1 MPLPDYPIKVINGQ
15 NGYARD
21 NKSWVLGRLV
31 RDYKYWMNKKVKE
44 EVKALID
51 MKDAFTASRTGQ
63 PIEQVQ
69 RSKQAGLCISIYKA
83 REDKRSGDI
92 GLNRYDALAWAVAL
106 VQLAIA
112 SIPCIIWGAWG
123 VLLVTG
129 CGILLTTLTASLTQW
144 RTEKWACRR
153 LEKDKTVILTTG
165 NGSQH
170 AIVILAGKGFIN
182 MEDLA
187 NGDSDSS
194 ELVGFFTRVRL
205 FVLAVL
211 WVLLLIT
218 AAGIDNDTWFLLA
231 IGGIGIVQNVVT
243 AGWPRP
249 PESVG
254 FHLQFVE
261 CFAEIKVMGALQI
274 AELRYPGIG
283 KCLRDTYFPASVA
296 PPTADRKAED
306 DFFQNPA
313 LNKVSIQYEDAQQQ
327 KEWLTKLNAAI
338 RARERMLQQQRAG
351 TP

>member
-1 MPLPDYPIKVINGQ
+1 MALLAAVGENKLMPLPDYPIKVINGQ

-31 RDYKYWMNKKVKE
+31 RDYKHWMNRNVKE
-44 EVKALID
+44 EVNKLID
-51 MKDAFTASRTGQ
+51 LKDASGASETG
-63 PIEQVQ
+63 

-83 REDKRSGDI
+83 SENKRSGDI
-92 GLNRYDALAWAVAL
+92 EFNRYDALAWMVAL

-112 SIPCIIWGAWG
+112 AIPCIIWGAWG

-129 CGILLTTLTASLTQW
+129 CGILLTTLTASLRQW

-153 LEKDKTVILTTG
+153 LEKEKTDILTTG

-170 AIVILAGKGFIN
+170 AIVILAKKGFIN
-182 MEDLA
+182 IEDLA

-205 FVLAVL
+205 FVLAIL
-211 WVLLLIT
+211 WVLLFIT

-231 IGGIGIVQNVVT
+231 IGGIGIIHNVIA
-243 AGWPRP
+243 AGWPRSP
-249 PESVG
+249 GSVG
-254 FHLQFVE
+254 FHLKFIE

-283 KCLRDTYFPASVA
+283 KCLRDTYFPASIEPA
-296 PPTADRKAED
+296 TKYFEAEEK
-306 DFFQNPA
+306 FFQDPKLA
-313 LNKVSIQYEDAQQQ
+313 TVSVKYRNAQQ
-327 KEWLTKLNAAI
+327 EIWSTKLRAAI
-338 RARERMLQQQRAG
+338 EAREMM
-351 TP
+351 